1 MPLIPFNFVRVR
13 QREGTVFSGSR
24 AEKRTEPSDFFGIID
39 LIFAGVWKINEKT
52 IETMETRRNAE
63 PVSLGE
69 LAVAYFPAP
78 RRASS
83 VRRMR
88 RWIMADETLR
98 LALEAVG
105 YRAGRRRLTAAQV
118 DVFRRILGEP

>member
-1 MPLIPFNFVRVR
+1 M
-13 QREGTVFSGSR
+13 
-24 AEKRTEPSDFFGIID
+24 
-39 LIFAGVWKINEKT
+39 EKT
-52 IETMETRRNAE
+52 KKKIETMETRRNAE

-78 RRASS
+78 QRASS